1 MQQVV
6 VIFSRGV
13 EVVSASYSKH
23 PLNGMTNIVV
33 RFHSDDECFQDSGQV
48 DHAFLADANDLDGK

>member
-1 MQQVV
+1 M
-6 VIFSRGV
+6 IISRGV

-48 DHAFLADANDLDGK
+48 DLAFLADANNLDGK